1 MAFPSNA
8 VLGEDI
14 FISEQLQRLLDQLL
28 EGQSFSVEQLL
39 IKKHFSMDLQ
49 RLFGS
54 EERIVREL
62 RHRFD
67 QLPVHCPQCGLLSI
81 LS

>member
-1 MAFPSNA
+1 VAFPSNA

-54 EERIVREL
+54 EE
-62 RHRFD
+62 
-67 QLPVHCPQCGLLSI
+67 
-81 LS
+81 